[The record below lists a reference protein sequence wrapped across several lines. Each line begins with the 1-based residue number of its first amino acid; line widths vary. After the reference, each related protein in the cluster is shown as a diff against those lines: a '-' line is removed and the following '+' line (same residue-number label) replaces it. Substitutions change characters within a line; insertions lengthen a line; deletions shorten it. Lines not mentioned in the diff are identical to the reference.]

1 MKQIGKRFSCADKSK
16 AYVELVFNPENN
28 VVGVFAHDD
37 EQDDTVV
44 VALSLEDA
52 RALAV
57 ALLSETS
64 DDGIGLW

>member
-1 MKQIGKRFSCADKSK
+1 MKLIGKRFSCADNSK

-37 EQDDTVV
+37 EQEDTVA
-44 VALSLEDA
+44 VALSLEAA
-52 RALAV
+52 RGLAV

-64 DDGIGLW
+64 EDGIGLW

>member
-1 MKQIGKRFSCADKSK
+1 MKLIGKRFSCADNSKS
-16 AYVELVFNPENN
+16 YVKLVFNPENN

-37 EQDDTVV
+37 EHDDTVA

-52 RALAV
+52 RGLAV

-64 DDGIGLW
+64 EDGIGLW

>member
-28 VVGVFAHDD
+28 VVGVFAYDD
-37 EQDDTVV
+37 EQDDVV
-44 VALSLEDA
+44 AVALSLADA
-52 RALAV
+52 RTLAV